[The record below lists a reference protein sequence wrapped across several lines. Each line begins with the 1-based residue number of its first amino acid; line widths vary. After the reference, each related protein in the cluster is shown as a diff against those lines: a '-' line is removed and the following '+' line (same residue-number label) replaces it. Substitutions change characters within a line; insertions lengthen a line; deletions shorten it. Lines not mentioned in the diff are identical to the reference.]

1 MSSNASARPEQSTD
15 IRQLL
20 DQIESIDSMCQ
31 TQLGQI
37 NATITSTLRA
47 MESQEFWRNPLVI
60 MESLGLMEY
69 LASDLMNFVNVCA
82 EEVGSNFV
90 DEIDD
95 ARKTR
100 ILAAYRAAANA
111 GVNHG

>member
-90 DEIDD
+90 DEIDH

-100 ILAAYRAAANA
+100 ILAAYRAAANV